1 MKKSTFFLA
10 CCIGLMLFA
19 SCKKDPIAPTINIY
33 AGEGCVT
40 ENAQVYSGDEF
51 VVGFT
56 ATGESLAKIDITLS
70 QNGTVLVTYT
80 DDLNSQKD
88 EPVAPYL
95 CKHNFVLRT
104 SGTVTI
110 TGTVTDYAGQTASK
124 SFEILCNE
132 KPCAIFLGEYQ
143 GNVLFNGTMEASV
156 AGMDPVQQEV
166 TDNETPVILSITE
179 GETVDEVVVV
189 FNVNGQESTVTGTV
203 EGDKVII
210 ALTDV
215 PYSFNYQ
222 MNGFSISPTMVMNLN
237 LTATLVDDQL
247 MLDGTCHG
255 DGEVNV
261 FFATGTI
268 TIDGTIG
275 GSLTNLGLIQQE

>member
-1 MKKSTFFLA
+1 MKKSTFFMA

-19 SCKKDPIAPTINIY
+19 SCKKDPIPPTIDIY

-40 ENAQVYSGDEF
+40 ENAQLYSGDEIM
-51 VVGFT
+51 VGFQV
-56 ATGESLAKIDITLS
+56 TGEKLTNIEVLIS
-70 QNGTVLVTYT
+70 QNGIQLASDSKSIDAEVYTY
-80 DDLNSQKD
+80 LNKFTID
-88 EPVAPYL
+88 A
-95 CKHNFVLRT
+95 T
-104 SGTVTI
+104 GTVNI
-110 TGTVTDYAGQTASK
+110 TGTVTDIAGQTASK

-132 KPCAIFLGEYQ
+132 KPCALFLGEYQ
-143 GNVLFNGTMEASV
+143 GNVLFTGTMEASV

-166 TDNETPVILSITE
+166 TDNETPVLLNISE
-179 GETVDEVVVV
+179 GETVDEVVVT
-189 FNVNGQESTVTGTV
+189 FIVNDQESTVTGTV
-203 EGDKVII
+203 EGNKVII

-247 MLDGTCHG
+247 ILDGTCNG

-275 GSLTNLGLIQQE
+275 GSLTNLGLIQK

>member
-40 ENAQVYSGDEF
+40 ENAQLYSGDEIM
-51 VVGFT
+51 VGFQV
-56 ATGESLAKIDITLS
+56 TGEKLTNIEVLIS
-70 QNGTVLVTYT
+70 QNGIQLASDSKSIDAEVYTY
-80 DDLNSQKD
+80 LNKFTID
-88 EPVAPYL
+88 A
-95 CKHNFVLRT
+95 T
-104 SGTVTI
+104 GTVNI
-110 TGTVTDYAGQTASK
+110 TGTVTDIAGQTASK

-132 KPCAIFLGEYQ
+132 KPCALFLGEYQ
-143 GNVLFNGTMEASV
+143 GNVLFTGTMEASV

-166 TDNETPVILSITE
+166 TDNETPVLLNISE
-179 GETVDEVVVV
+179 GETVDEVVVT
-189 FNVNGQESTVTGTV
+189 FIVNDQESTVTGTV
-203 EGDKVII
+203 EGNKVII

-247 MLDGTCHG
+247 ILDGTCHG

-275 GSLTNLGLIQQE
+275 GSLTNLGPIQK

>member
-1 MKKSTFFLA
+1 MKKSTFFMA

-19 SCKKDPIAPTINIY
+19 SCKKDPIPPTINIFN
-33 AGEGCVT
+33 GEGCVT
-40 ENAQVYSGDEF
+40 ENAQLYSGDEIM
-51 VVGFT
+51 VGFQV
-56 ATGESLAKIDITLS
+56 TGEKLTNIEVLIS
-70 QNGTVLVTYT
+70 QNGIQLASDSKSIDAEVYTY
-80 DDLNSQKD
+80 LNK
-88 EPVAPYL
+88 
-95 CKHNFVLRT
+95 F
-104 SGTVTI
+104 TI
-110 TGTVTDYAGQTASK
+110 DATGTVNIKGTITDAAGQTATK
-124 SFEILCNE
+124 SFNIVYEE
-132 KPCAIFLGEYQ
+132 KPNAKFLGEYQ
-143 GNVLFNGTMEASV
+143 GNVLFTGTMEASV

-166 TDNETPVILSITE
+166 TDNETPVLLNISE
-179 GETVDEVVVV
+179 GETVDEVVVT
-189 FNVNGQESTVTGTV
+189 FIVNDQESTVTGTV
-203 EGDKVII
+203 EGNKVII

-247 MLDGTCHG
+247 ILDGTCHG

-275 GSLTNLGLIQQE
+275 GSLTNLGPIQK

>member
-10 CCIGLMLFA
+10 CCIGLMFFA

-40 ENAQVYSGDEF
+40 ENAQLYSGDEIM
-51 VVGFT
+51 VGFQV
-56 ATGESLAKIDITLS
+56 TGEKLTNIEVLIS
-70 QNGTVLVTYT
+70 QNGIQLASDSESIDAEVYTY
-80 DDLNSQKD
+80 LNKFTID
-88 EPVAPYL
+88 ATGIVNI
-95 CKHNFVLRT
+95 K
-104 SGTVTI
+104 GTI
-110 TGTVTDYAGQTASK
+110 TDAAGQTATK
-124 SFEILCNE
+124 SFNIVYEE
-132 KPCAIFLGEYQ
+132 KPNAKFLGEYQ

-268 TIDGTIG
+268 TINGTIG

>member
-19 SCKKDPIAPTINIY
+19 SCKKDPIPPTIDIY

-40 ENAQVYSGDEF
+40 ENAQLYSGDEIM
-51 VVGFT
+51 VGFQV
-56 ATGESLAKIDITLS
+56 TGEKLTNIEVLIS
-70 QNGTVLVTYT
+70 QNGIQLASDSKSIDAEVYTY
-80 DDLNSQKD
+80 LNKFTID
-88 EPVAPYL
+88 A
-95 CKHNFVLRT
+95 T
-104 SGTVTI
+104 GTVNI
-110 TGTVTDYAGQTASK
+110 TGTVTDIAGQTASK

-132 KPCAIFLGEYQ
+132 KPCALFLGEYQ
-143 GNVLFNGTMEASV
+143 GNVLFTGTMEASV

-166 TDNETPVILSITE
+166 TDNETPVLLNISE
-179 GETVDEVVVV
+179 GETVDEVVVT
-189 FNVNGQESTVTGTV
+189 FIVNDQESTVTGTV
-203 EGDKVII
+203 EGNKVII

-247 MLDGTCHG
+247 ILDGTCHG

-275 GSLTNLGLIQQE
+275 GSLTNLGPIQK

>member
-1 MKKSTFFLA
+1 M
-10 CCIGLMLFA
+10 
-19 SCKKDPIAPTINIY
+19 Y
-33 AGEGCVT
+33 E
-40 ENAQVYSGDEF
+40 
-51 VVGFT
+51 
-56 ATGESLAKIDITLS
+56 
-70 QNGTVLVTYT
+70 
-80 DDLNSQKD
+80 
-88 EPVAPYL
+88 
-95 CKHNFVLRT
+95 
-104 SGTVTI
+104 
-110 TGTVTDYAGQTASK
+110 
-124 SFEILCNE
+124 E
-132 KPCAIFLGEYQ
+132 KPNAKFLGEYQ

-156 AGMDPVQQEV
+156 AGMDPIQQEV

-203 EGDKVII
+203 EGNKVII

>member
-1 MKKSTFFLA
+1 MKKSTFFLV

-40 ENAQVYSGDEF
+40 ENAQLYSGDEIM
-51 VVGFT
+51 VGFQV
-56 ATGESLAKIDITLS
+56 TGEKLTNIEVLIS
-70 QNGTVLVTYT
+70 QNGIQLASDSKSIDAEVYTY
-80 DDLNSQKD
+80 LNKFTID
-88 EPVAPYL
+88 A
-95 CKHNFVLRT
+95 T
-104 SGTVTI
+104 GTVNI
-110 TGTVTDYAGQTASK
+110 TGTVTDIAGQTASK

-132 KPCAIFLGEYQ
+132 KPCALFLGEYQ
-143 GNVLFNGTMEASV
+143 GNVLFTGTMEASV

-166 TDNETPVILSITE
+166 TDNETPVLLNISE
-179 GETVDEVVVV
+179 GETVDEVVVT
-189 FNVNGQESTVTGTV
+189 FIVNDQESTVTGTV
-203 EGDKVII
+203 EGNKVII

-247 MLDGTCHG
+247 ILDGTCHG

-275 GSLTNLGLIQQE
+275 GSLTNLGPIQK

>member
-88 EPVAPYL
+88 EPVAPYV
-95 CKHNFVLRT
+95 CKHNFVVRT

-110 TGTVTDYAGQTASK
+110 TGTVIDYAGQTASK

-166 TDNETPVILSITE
+166 TDNETPVILSISE
-179 GETVDEVVVV
+179 GETVDEVV
-189 FNVNGQESTVTGTV
+189 
-203 EGDKVII
+203 VII

-275 GSLTNLGLIQQE
+275 GSLTNLGLIQK

>member
-1 MKKSTFFLA
+1 
-10 CCIGLMLFA
+10 
-19 SCKKDPIAPTINIY
+19 
-33 AGEGCVT
+33 
-40 ENAQVYSGDEF
+40 VYSGDEIT
-51 VVGFT
+51 VGFQV
-56 ATGESLAKIDITLS
+56 TGEKLTNIEVLIS
-70 QNGTVLVTYT
+70 QNGIQLASDSESIDAEVYTY
-80 DDLNSQKD
+80 LNKFTID
-88 EPVAPYL
+88 ATGIVNI
-95 CKHNFVLRT
+95 K
-104 SGTVTI
+104 GTI
-110 TGTVTDYAGQTASK
+110 TDAAGQTATK
-124 SFEILCNE
+124 SFNIVYEE
-132 KPCAIFLGEYQ
+132 KPNAKFLGEYQ

-156 AGMDPVQQEV
+156 AGMDPIQQEV

-222 MNGFSISPTMVMNLN
+222 MNGLSISPTMVMNLN